1 MDEYIG
7 RILILAPELQIKLV
21 KLNQLKL
28 EIKNILNM
36 SLWKK
41 INTKEFFESDCKFDV
56 SYAILATKEEENNF
70 YLDKAKENKKQQLKA
85 IRDEKNIDPL
95 TNCTAKILNDNGTL
109 GADTGFLFYANR
121 HPSNPASD
129 PNAILTACIMFN
141 QTIPYSTRDLEGNKI
156 CIALTPAIAKTISVN
171 LVKRNG
177 ENYKQYDNLAA
188 LVNQAKTETDIN
200 NIDWI

>member
-1 MDEYIG
+1 MTKIYLQNPEKTQIAVFDNENQIG
-7 RILILAPELQIKLV
+7 DFFANWTKLTQ
-21 KLNQLKL
+21 K
-28 EIKNILNM
+28 EIDLY
-36 SLWKK
+36 L
-41 INTKEFFESDCKFDV
+41 
-56 SYAILATKEEENNF
+56 
-70 YLDKAKENKKQQLKA
+70 LDKVKANKIQELKA

-141 QTIPYSTRDLEGNKI
+141 QTIPYSTRDLQDKKI
-156 CIALTPAIAKTISVN
+156 CIALTATLAKTISAE

-177 ENYKQYDNLAA
+177 ENYKQYDNLVA
-188 LVNQAKTETDIN
+188 LVNQAKTETEIN
-200 NIDWI
+200 NINWK